1 MSLPVTKLDTID
13 FEALFTEAR
22 DLVPRY
28 APGWTDHNL
37 HDPGITLID
46 LLAWITDQEIFR
58 IGFVSDRH
66 RKAFAALLG
75 ARPRLAIPARG
86 LLWPPASGRA
96 AERRGGMTVLP
107 PRGGTLP
114 ARFLKAGSQIV
125 SVDQPELKFLL
136 ERDVFLTD
144 AQLEIPR
151 SVEDGQQVKLADLK
165 ADQGSRY
172 SPLGKFGSGTG
183 VIELP
188 FDAPLVHSGNSNEKV
203 QTIALGIM
211 VEPFDAGD
219 NDAKTWGP
227 LAFEY
232 RIGLKDWEAI
242 AVQYDGTHALARTGV
257 VLLAIPTNEADPGK
271 KGSTLR
277 LRLDRGFFP
286 IAPELRKLDINVL
299 PMIQL
304 ELETRRVLGRSNGL
318 PDQTV
323 EFVFSRLPEPAAAP
337 DAFQIEPL
345 RITVDGQEWSRVN
358 DLRESG
364 PDDRHYVEDTHRG
377 HIRFGNGVNGAIPP
391 VNSQIEHFDLY
402 ATEGA
407 GGNLGSGRKW
417 RVGGIPADFKNP
429 EAIAGGVG
437 ASTIKDLLAEARQ
450 HAVTRRALVTSD
462 DLLTAA
468 LDLPGFAVQR
478 AEVLVR
484 HDPSLPDLKVRGTRT
499 LVVVPR
505 RDLSLPQPPHSLART
520 YLDAASDVLASRR
533 LIGERIS
540 VEGPGYSLVDVE
552 LGILFGAGTSLDA
565 LRDKIDSIIRA
576 RLSDLERD
584 PAIAPWPFG
593 RPVTCREIT
602 ALAAKVSGIVAV
614 RQCRIARSGEPL
626 GENDIVLKPT
636 EIAIAGKIDVRG
648 EPTQVGSA

>member
-22 DLVPRY
+22 DLIPRY
-28 APGWTDHNL
+28 APEWTDHNL

-75 ARPRLAIPARG
+75 VRPRRAIPARG

-96 AERRGGMTVLP
+96 AERRGGVVVLS

-114 ARFLKAGSQIV
+114 ARLLKKGTPIV
-125 SVDQPELKFLL
+125 SVEQPELKFML

-144 AQLEIPR
+144 AQLEIPW

-165 ADQGSRY
+165 AEQGSRY

-188 FDAPLVHSGNSNEKV
+188 FNAPLVHSGNSNEKV

-219 NDAKTWGP
+219 NDAKRWGP

-232 RIGLKDWEAI
+232 CVGPEDWERI
-242 AVQYDGTHALARTGV
+242 EIQYDGTHALARTGV
-257 VLLAIPTNEADPGK
+257 VLLTIPKPKSEIGK

-304 ELETRRVLGRSNGL
+304 EAEAEHVLGRSNGL

-323 EFVFSRLPEPAAAP
+323 EFVFSRLPEPAAPA

-345 RITVDGQEWSRVN
+345 RIAVDRQEWTRVD

-364 PDDRHYVEDTHRG
+364 PGDRHYVEDNHRG
-377 HIRFGNGVNGAIPP
+377 YIRFGNGVNGAIPP
-391 VNSQIEHFDLY
+391 VNSQIRHAELH

-417 RVGGIPADFKNP
+417 RVGGIPADFTNP
-429 EAIAGGVG
+429 EAIAGGVN
-437 ASTIKDLLAEARQ
+437 ARTIKDLLADARQ
-450 HAVTRRALVTSD
+450 RAVTRKALVTSD
-462 DLLTAA
+462 DLLKAA

-484 HDPSLPDLKVRGTRT
+484 HDPSLPDRKVRGTRT

-505 RDLSLPQPPHSLART
+505 RDLSLPQPPHPVAHA
-520 YLDAASDVLASRR
+520 YLDAARDALASRR

-540 VEGPGYSLVDVE
+540 IEGPGYSLVDVE
-552 LGILFGAGTSLDA
+552 LRILFGAGTSFDA
-565 LRDKIDSIIRA
+565 LREKIRSIIRA

-614 RQCRIARSGEPL
+614 RQCRIARSGKPL
-626 GENDIVLKPT
+626 GENDIFLKPT
-636 EIAIAGKIDVRG
+636 EIAIPGKIDVRG